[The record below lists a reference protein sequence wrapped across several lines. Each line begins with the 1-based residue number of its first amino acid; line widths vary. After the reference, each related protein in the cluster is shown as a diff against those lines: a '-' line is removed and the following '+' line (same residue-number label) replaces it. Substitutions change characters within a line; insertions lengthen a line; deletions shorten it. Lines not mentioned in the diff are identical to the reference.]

1 MRIKAVIDTNVLVA
15 SLITNTN
22 DAPTVKVINYIFD
35 NTIIPLYSE
44 EIMTEYIEVLSRSKF
59 AIKQH
64 NIGKL
69 INIIKEKGI
78 KVKPAK
84 IDIEL
89 LDEDDLPFYEVVMEK
104 RSEGSMLVT
113 GNIKHYPEK
122 VFIVTPKEMVDLI
135 EQNNRS

>member
-59 AIKQH
+59 AIKQY
-64 NIGKL
+64 NIGNL
-69 INIIKEKGI
+69 INVIKEKGI

-84 IDIEL
+84 INIEL

>member
-15 SLITNTN
+15 SLITNIK
-22 DAPTVKVINYIFD
+22 DAPTVKIINYIFD

-44 EIMTEYIEVLSRSKF
+44 EIMNEYIEVLSRSKF

-89 LDEDDLPFYEVVMEK
+89 IDEDDLPFYEVVMEK

-122 VFIVTPKEMVDLI
+122 VFIVTPKEMIELI
-135 EQNNRS
+135 ECNK

>member
-1 MRIKAVIDTNVLVA
+1 MRIKAVIDTNVLVS
-15 SLITNTN
+15 SLITDEV

-35 NTIIPLYSE
+35 KTIIPLYSE
-44 EIMTEYIEVLSRSKF
+44 EIMNEYVEVLSRSKF

-64 NIGKL
+64 NIGNL
-69 INIIKEKGI
+69 INAIKENGI

-84 IDIEL
+84 IDIDL

-113 GNIKHYPEK
+113 GNKKHYPEK
-122 VFIVTPKEMVDLI
+122 VFIVTPKEIVDLI
-135 EQNNRS
+135 ERN

>member
-64 NIGKL
+64 NIGNL
-69 INIIKEKGI
+69 INVIKEKGI

-84 IDIEL
+84 INIEL

>member
-15 SLITNTN
+15 SLITSTN

-44 EIMTEYIEVLSRSKF
+44 EIMTEYVEVLSRSKF
-59 AIKQH
+59 AIKQY
-64 NIGKL
+64 NIGNL
-69 INIIKEKGI
+69 INVIKEKGI

-84 IDIEL
+84 INIEL
-89 LDEDDLPFYEVVMEK
+89 LDEDVLPFYEVVMEK

>member
-15 SLITNTN
+15 SLITSTN

-84 IDIEL
+84 IDIDL

-104 RSEGSMLVT
+104 RSEGSMLIT

>member
-35 NTIIPLYSE
+35 NKIIPLYSE
-44 EIMTEYIEVLSRSKF
+44 EIMTEYVEVLSRSKF
-59 AIKQH
+59 AIKQY
-64 NIGKL
+64 NIGNL
-69 INIIKEKGI
+69 INAIKEKGI
-78 KVKPAK
+78 EVKPAK

-113 GNIKHYPEK
+113 GNIKHYLEK

>member
-15 SLITNTN
+15 SLITSTN

-44 EIMTEYIEVLSRSKF
+44 EIMTEYVEVLLRSKF
-59 AIKQH
+59 AIKQY
-64 NIGKL
+64 NIGNL
-69 INIIKEKGI
+69 INVIKEKGI

-84 IDIEL
+84 INIEL

>member
-1 MRIKAVIDTNVLVA
+1 MRIKAVIDTNVLVS
-15 SLITNTN
+15 SLITDEV

-35 NTIIPLYSE
+35 KTIIPLYSE
-44 EIMTEYIEVLSRSKF
+44 EIMNEYVEVLSRSKF

-64 NIGKL
+64 NIGNL
-69 INIIKEKGI
+69 INAIKENGI

-84 IDIEL
+84 IDIDL

-122 VFIVTPKEMVDLI
+122 VFIVTPKEMIELI
-135 EQNNRS
+135 ECNK

>member
-35 NTIIPLYSE
+35 NKIIPLYSE
-44 EIMTEYIEVLSRSKF
+44 EIMTEYVEVLSRSKF
-59 AIKQH
+59 AIKQY
-64 NIGKL
+64 NIGNL
-69 INIIKEKGI
+69 INAIKEKGI
-78 KVKPAK
+78 EVKPAK

-89 LDEDDLPFYEVVMEK
+89 LDDDDLPFYEVVMEK

>member
-15 SLITNTN
+15 SLITSTN

-59 AIKQH
+59 AIKQY
-64 NIGKL
+64 NIGNL
-69 INIIKEKGI
+69 INVIKEKGI

-84 IDIEL
+84 INIEL

>member
-15 SLITNTN
+15 SLITSTN

-44 EIMTEYIEVLSRSKF
+44 EIMTEYVEVLSRSKF
-59 AIKQH
+59 AIKQY
-64 NIGKL
+64 NIGNL
-69 INIIKEKGI
+69 INVIKEKGI

-84 IDIEL
+84 INIEL